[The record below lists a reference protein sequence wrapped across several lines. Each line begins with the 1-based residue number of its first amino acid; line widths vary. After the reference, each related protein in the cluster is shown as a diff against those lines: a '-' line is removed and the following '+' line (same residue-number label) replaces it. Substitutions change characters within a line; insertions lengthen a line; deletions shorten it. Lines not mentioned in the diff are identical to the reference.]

1 MKSSGNNMTAV
12 CHSTTTIT
20 STVPPPQQFLTS
32 KMNNDEKIANLSSKR
47 DASWPSVL
55 FYIHLNILGMYGIM
69 VLFTNAHLTT
79 VIFTAILSFIGI
91 IGVTCGAHRLF
102 AHQSYEANTLLKL
115 LLMLC
120 QTMAGQVNNQRGW
133 WMEILISVNSKH
145 LKRART
151 NDFIFKTA
159 ESKLNSL
166 SIYSKF
172 NQFIHWIH
180 YYCVYGWIKYSIYSV
195 DLAN

>member
-1 MKSSGNNMTAV
+1 MAFLQTSLSIQLLLREVKIEFVKSSGNNMTAV
-12 CHSTTTIT
+12 CHSNTTIT
-20 STVPPPQQFLTS
+20 STVPPPQQFLAS

-69 VLFTNAHLTT
+69 VLFTNAHVTT

-120 QTMAGQVNNQRGW
+120 QTMAGQVNNQRG
-133 WMEILISVNSKH
+133 
-145 LKRART
+145 
-151 NDFIFKTA
+151 
-159 ESKLNSL
+159 
-166 SIYSKF
+166 
-172 NQFIHWIH
+172 
-180 YYCVYGWIKYSIYSV
+180 
-195 DLAN
+195 